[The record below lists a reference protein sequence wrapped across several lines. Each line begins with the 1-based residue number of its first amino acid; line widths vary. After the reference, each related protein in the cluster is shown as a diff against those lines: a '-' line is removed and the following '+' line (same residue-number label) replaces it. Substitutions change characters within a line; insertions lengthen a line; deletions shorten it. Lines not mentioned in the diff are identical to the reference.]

1 MEFDKQIKLG
11 HLLLADRRCRI
22 CGETKNLI
30 EDFYRTRK
38 NRGPVASSY
47 SYECKECAK
56 LRIKKHY
63 SENDLLGTCCI
74 CDSHDIKV
82 SKGICKKCN
91 NGLKQ
96 FGYNID
102 TLRKSVLYLEDTTP
116 TGTSKK

>member
-1 MEFDKQIKLG
+1 MELDKQVTTG
-11 HLLLADRRCRI
+11 HLLLETRVCRV
-22 CGETKNLI
+22 CGKEKNLVD
-30 EDFYRTRK
+30 EYYLSRK
-38 NRGPVASSY
+38 NPALASSY

-63 SENDLLGTCCI
+63 SDKDLLGTCCI

-102 TLRKSVLYLEDTTP
+102 TLRKSVLYLEDNKL